1 MDKTRQIPSALT
13 LQWEQEA
20 LSQKIPYTEFGNFLK
35 MKERLYRQSVEEKKE
50 RPQIFANAAR
60 NRLTEYGNSYVLD
73 YFLKIPPVE
82 RTCKLA
88 RFTMEELQK
97 KLSNGFADD
106 EQRQNFLQD
115 RERWFTHLKSRMKE
129 LRISKETLDSFGLSW
144 KAAKS
149 FAYQVV

>member
-1 MDKTRQIPSALT
+1 MDKKQIPSALM
-13 LQWEQEA
+13 LQWELEA
-20 LSQKIPYTEFGNFLK
+20 IKQNIPCTEFTNFIR
-35 MKERLYRQSVEEKKE
+35 MKQERYWQSVEEKKQ
-50 RPQIFANAAR
+50 RPQIFANSAR

-73 YFLKIPPVE
+73 YFLNIPAVE

-97 KLSNGFADD
+97 KLANGFADD

-129 LRISKETLDSFGLSW
+129 LRISKETLESFGLSW